1 MRFKKNKAS
10 EIQEKQQWMEA
21 PFTSRT
27 SGRFRYIHLER
38 TIVGPKHFHKRKP
51 LLQEN
56 ILLIKEHEI
65 VGVEGNWVGSVNYK

>member
-1 MRFKKNKAS
+1 
-10 EIQEKQQWMEA
+10 MEA
-21 PFTSRT
+21 PFTSRP
-27 SGRFRYIHLER
+27 SGRFRYIHLEG

-65 VGVEGNWVGSVNYK
+65 VGIEGNWVGFVNHNRPVKFLDIMKPGQTWVG